1 MSLVRFRF
9 WARRCSSMVEHQPSK
24 LNTWVRFPSP
34 ALKMNILFIMRE
46 WLSWWSTTLPRSG
59 SRVRV
64 PSRALLIYKRYP
76 KRIPFVYKR
85 VLPDSN
91 GSYLRSTSVG
101 ANGSPLDFQ
110 HPVSHNE
117 GFRRTRTFEV
127 SALLRSVQ
135 NRHPPDVVHR
145 LALFLYTKGILKGY
159 LLYINESCRT
169 RTVRI
174 FVPLR
179 SVLTEVHWTS
189 STPSRAMKDFAG
201 LERFVSSF
209 HFGRCRIVFF

>member
-1 MSLVRFRF
+1 
-9 WARRCSSMVEHQPSK
+9 MVEHQPSK

-34 ALKMNILFIMRE
+34 ALEMNILFIMRE

-101 ANGSPLDFQ
+101 ANGSPMDFQ
-110 HPVSHNE
+110 HPVSRNE
-117 GFRRTRTFEV
+117 GLRRTRTV
-127 SALLRSVQ
+127 LGLRSAPVGAEPTSTGC
-135 NRHPPDVVHR
+135 RAPSRASIRKR
-145 LALFLYTKGILKGY
+145 LETIYMQ
-159 LLYINESCRT
+159 ESCRT

-179 SVLTEVHWTS
+179 SVQ
-189 STPSRAMKDFAG
+189 D
-201 LERFVSSF
+201 
-209 HFGRCRIVFF
+209 CVFLVL

>member
-64 PSRALLIYKRYP
+64 PSRALFL
-76 KRIPFVYKR
+76 YKR

-91 GSYLRSTSVG
+91 IRGLHSVPVG
-101 ANGSPLDFQ
+101 ANEGPLDLQ
-110 HPVSHNE
+110 
-117 GFRRTRTFEV
+117 R
-127 SALLRSVQ
+127 
-135 NRHPPDVVHR
+135 R
-145 LALFLYTKGILKGY
+145 LALFLYIKSIQEGY
-159 LLYINESCRT
+159 LFCINESCRT
-169 RTVRI
+169 RTGSYLRFTPVGANKG
-174 FVPLR
+174 PLD
-179 SVLTEVHWTS
+179 L
-189 STPSRAMKDFAG
+189 
-201 LERFVSSF
+201 
-209 HFGRCRIVFF
+209 

>member
-9 WARRCSSMVEHQPSK
+9 WALVLDIMGRQVRTDHKCRCGSMVEHQPSK

-91 GSYLRSTSVG
+91 VRGLRSAPVG
-101 ANGSPLDFQ
+101 AEPTSTG
-110 HPVSHNE
+110 
-117 GFRRTRTFEV
+117 
-127 SALLRSVQ
+127 
-135 NRHPPDVVHR
+135 
-145 LALFLYTKGILKGY
+145 
-159 LLYINESCRT
+159 CRA
-169 RTVRI
+169 
-174 FVPLR
+174 
-179 SVLTEVHWTS
+179 
-189 STPSRAMKDFAG
+189 PSRAQS
-201 LERFVSSF
+201 ER
-209 HFGRCRIVFF
+209 G

>member
-1 MSLVRFRF
+1 
-9 WARRCSSMVEHQPSK
+9 MVEHQPSK

-91 GSYLRSTSVG
+91 VRGLRSAPVG
-101 ANGSPLDFQ
+101 AEPTSTG
-110 HPVSHNE
+110 
-117 GFRRTRTFEV
+117 
-127 SALLRSVQ
+127 
-135 NRHPPDVVHR
+135 
-145 LALFLYTKGILKGY
+145 
-159 LLYINESCRT
+159 CRA
-169 RTVRI
+169 
-174 FVPLR
+174 
-179 SVLTEVHWTS
+179 
-189 STPSRAMKDFAG
+189 PSRAMKDSAG

-209 HFGRCRIVFF
+209 HFGRCRIVFFSFIRDEGVAGAFFQRNKSTYWPLAWLVLNSETHV

>member
-64 PSRALLIYKRYP
+64 PSRALFIYKRYP

-91 GSYLRSTSVG
+91 GSR
-101 ANGSPLDFQ
+101 SPLCSGRCRTDI
-110 HPVSHNE
+110 HRMSCTVS
-117 GFRRTRTFEV
+117 
-127 SALLRSVQ
+127 RSI
-135 NRHPPDVVHR
+135 RKR
-145 LALFLYTKGILKGY
+145 LEPIYMQ
-159 LLYINESCRT
+159 ESCRT

-174 FVPLR
+174 YIPLR

>member
-91 GSYLRSTSVG
+91 VRGLRSAPVG
-101 ANGSPLDFQ
+101 AGLYFFSFIRDEGVAGAFFQRNKSTYWPL
-110 HPVSHNE
+110 
-117 GFRRTRTFEV
+117 
-127 SALLRSVQ
+127 AWL
-135 NRHPPDVVHR
+135 
-145 LALFLYTKGILKGY
+145 
-159 LLYINESCRT
+159 
-169 RTVRI
+169 
-174 FVPLR
+174 
-179 SVLTEVHWTS
+179 VLNSETHV
-189 STPSRAMKDFAG
+189 
-201 LERFVSSF
+201 
-209 HFGRCRIVFF
+209 

>member
-91 GSYLRSTSVG
+91 GSRSPLCSGRCRTDIHRMSCTVSRSASVG
-101 ANGSPLDFQ
+101 AGLCFFSFIRDEGVAGAFFSVTSQ
-110 HPVSHNE
+110 HTGHWP
-117 GFRRTRTFEV
+117 G
-127 SALLRSVQ
+127 
-135 NRHPPDVVHR
+135 
-145 LALFLYTKGILKGY
+145 LF
-159 LLYINESCRT
+159 
-169 RTVRI
+169 
-174 FVPLR
+174 
-179 SVLTEVHWTS
+179 
-189 STPSRAMKDFAG
+189 
-201 LERFVSSF
+201 
-209 HFGRCRIVFF
+209 

>member
-64 PSRALLIYKRYP
+64 PSRALFIYKRYP
-76 KRIPFVYKR
+76 KRIPFVYKRVLTDSNGSRSPLCSGRCRTDIHRMSCTVSRSNRKKLESIYAR

-101 ANGSPLDFQ
+101 AGLCFFSFIRDEGVAGVVFLRNKSTYWPL
-110 HPVSHNE
+110 
-117 GFRRTRTFEV
+117 
-127 SALLRSVQ
+127 AWL
-135 NRHPPDVVHR
+135 
-145 LALFLYTKGILKGY
+145 
-159 LLYINESCRT
+159 
-169 RTVRI
+169 
-174 FVPLR
+174 
-179 SVLTEVHWTS
+179 VLNSETHV
-189 STPSRAMKDFAG
+189 
-201 LERFVSSF
+201 
-209 HFGRCRIVFF
+209 

>member
-91 GSYLRSTSVG
+91 GSR
-101 ANGSPLDFQ
+101 SPLCSGRCRTDI
-110 HPVSHNE
+110 HRMSCTVS
-117 GFRRTRTFEV
+117 
-127 SALLRSVQ
+127 RS
-135 NRHPPDVVHR
+135 NRKK
-145 LALFLYTKGILKGY
+145 LESIYMQ
-159 LLYINESCRT
+159 ESCRT

-179 SVLTEVHWTS
+179 SVQ
-189 STPSRAMKDFAG
+189 D
-201 LERFVSSF
+201 
-209 HFGRCRIVFF
+209 CVFLVL

>member
-34 ALKMNILFIMRE
+34 ALKINILFIMRE

-101 ANGSPLDFQ
+101 AGLCFFSFIRDEGVAGAFFSVTSQ
-110 HPVSHNE
+110 HTGHWP
-117 GFRRTRTFEV
+117 G
-127 SALLRSVQ
+127 
-135 NRHPPDVVHR
+135 
-145 LALFLYTKGILKGY
+145 LF
-159 LLYINESCRT
+159 
-169 RTVRI
+169 
-174 FVPLR
+174 
-179 SVLTEVHWTS
+179 
-189 STPSRAMKDFAG
+189 
-201 LERFVSSF
+201 
-209 HFGRCRIVFF
+209 

>member
-91 GSYLRSTSVG
+91 GSR
-101 ANGSPLDFQ
+101 SPLCSGRCRTDI
-110 HPVSHNE
+110 HRMSCTVSRSIRKRLE
-117 GFRRTRTFEV
+117 PIYICKSPAGLERFEV

-145 LALFLYTKGILKGY
+145 LALNQKEIRTDIYMQ
-159 LLYINESCRT
+159 ESCRT

-179 SVLTEVHWTS
+179 SVQ
-189 STPSRAMKDFAG
+189 D
-201 LERFVSSF
+201 
-209 HFGRCRIVFF
+209 CVFLVL

>member
-101 ANGSPLDFQ
+101 AGLCFFSFIRDEGVAGAFFLRNKSTYWPL
-110 HPVSHNE
+110 
-117 GFRRTRTFEV
+117 
-127 SALLRSVQ
+127 AWL
-135 NRHPPDVVHR
+135 
-145 LALFLYTKGILKGY
+145 
-159 LLYINESCRT
+159 
-169 RTVRI
+169 
-174 FVPLR
+174 
-179 SVLTEVHWTS
+179 VLNSETHV
-189 STPSRAMKDFAG
+189 
-201 LERFVSSF
+201 
-209 HFGRCRIVFF
+209 

>member
-91 GSYLRSTSVG
+91 GSR
-101 ANGSPLDFQ
+101 SPLCSGRCRTDI
-110 HPVSHNE
+110 HRISCTVSRSIRKRLE
-117 GFRRTRTFEV
+117 PIYICKSPAGLERFEV

-135 NRHPPDVVHR
+135 NRHPPDIVHR
-145 LALFLYTKGILKGY
+145 LALNQKEIRTDIYMQ
-159 LLYINESCRT
+159 ESCRT

-179 SVLTEVHWTS
+179 SVQ
-189 STPSRAMKDFAG
+189 D
-201 LERFVSSF
+201 
-209 HFGRCRIVFF
+209 CVFLVL

>member
-101 ANGSPLDFQ
+101 ANGSPMDFQ
-110 HPVSHNE
+110 HPVS
-117 GFRRTRTFEV
+117 
-127 SALLRSVQ
+127 RSI
-135 NRHPPDVVHR
+135 RKR
-145 LALFLYTKGILKGY
+145 LESI
-159 LLYINESCRT
+159 YICKS
-169 RTVRI
+169 
-174 FVPLR
+174 P
-179 SVLTEVHWTS
+179 
-189 STPSRAMKDFAG
+189 AG

>member
-64 PSRALLIYKRYP
+64 PSRAFFIYKRYP

-101 ANGSPLDFQ
+101 AGLCFFSFIRDEGVAGAFFQRNKSTYWPL
-110 HPVSHNE
+110 
-117 GFRRTRTFEV
+117 
-127 SALLRSVQ
+127 AWL
-135 NRHPPDVVHR
+135 
-145 LALFLYTKGILKGY
+145 
-159 LLYINESCRT
+159 
-169 RTVRI
+169 
-174 FVPLR
+174 
-179 SVLTEVHWTS
+179 VLNSETHV
-189 STPSRAMKDFAG
+189 
-201 LERFVSSF
+201 
-209 HFGRCRIVFF
+209 

>member
-101 ANGSPLDFQ
+101 AGLCFFSFIRDEGVAGVVFLRNKSTYWPL
-110 HPVSHNE
+110 
-117 GFRRTRTFEV
+117 
-127 SALLRSVQ
+127 AWL
-135 NRHPPDVVHR
+135 
-145 LALFLYTKGILKGY
+145 
-159 LLYINESCRT
+159 
-169 RTVRI
+169 
-174 FVPLR
+174 
-179 SVLTEVHWTS
+179 VLNSETHV
-189 STPSRAMKDFAG
+189 
-201 LERFVSSF
+201 
-209 HFGRCRIVFF
+209 

>member
-46 WLSWWSTTLPRSG
+46 WFSWWSTTLPRSG

-101 ANGSPLDFQ
+101 AGLCFFSFIRDEGVAGAFFSVTSQ
-110 HPVSHNE
+110 HTGHWP
-117 GFRRTRTFEV
+117 G
-127 SALLRSVQ
+127 
-135 NRHPPDVVHR
+135 
-145 LALFLYTKGILKGY
+145 LF
-159 LLYINESCRT
+159 
-169 RTVRI
+169 
-174 FVPLR
+174 
-179 SVLTEVHWTS
+179 
-189 STPSRAMKDFAG
+189 
-201 LERFVSSF
+201 
-209 HFGRCRIVFF
+209 

>member
-101 ANGSPLDFQ
+101 AGLCFFSFIRDEGVAARFFSVTSQ
-110 HPVSHNE
+110 HTGHWP
-117 GFRRTRTFEV
+117 G
-127 SALLRSVQ
+127 
-135 NRHPPDVVHR
+135 
-145 LALFLYTKGILKGY
+145 LF
-159 LLYINESCRT
+159 
-169 RTVRI
+169 
-174 FVPLR
+174 
-179 SVLTEVHWTS
+179 
-189 STPSRAMKDFAG
+189 
-201 LERFVSSF
+201 
-209 HFGRCRIVFF
+209 